1 MLVVREAYLTSEQ
14 MEQIG
19 IPAALD
25 TDSSVRIHI
34 FPCLRRTI
42 WKVPQPIISPA

>member
-25 TDSSVRIHI
+25 TDMDIRKKIGRASCRERV
-34 FPCLRRTI
+34 CQY
-42 WKVPQPIISPA
+42 V

>member
-25 TDSSVRIHI
+25 TDMDIIHI

-42 WKVPQPIISPA
+42 WTVPLPIISPA